1 MVTRST
7 RYIKILSDRSFY
19 MLSTMMNKNRLREQ
33 TLLKTSDGKTNVL
46 LIVLHDFTDFW
57 HFLVL

>member
-7 RYIKILSDRSFY
+7 RYIEILSDRSFY
-19 MLSTMMNKNRLREQ
+19 MLSTMMNKNPLREQ

-46 LIVLHDFTDFW
+46 LIVLNDFTDFW